1 MLYRPLLF
9 LNIHFSVLDIV
20 LIKTCLFL
28 PSRTILDVNIDTFEE
43 KPWRFPGVDI
53 TDFFNFGFNE
63 DTWKEYCNSLVN
75 NFNYIVCV
83 LKSIHLIAYMSC
95 LFDRYRGRASGF
107 K

>member
-9 LNIHFSVLDIV
+9 LNIHFSMIDIV
-20 LIKTCLFL
+20 LIKTFLFL

-75 NFNYIVCV
+75 NFNYILCI
-83 LKSIHLIAYMSC
+83 LKSIRLIAYMSC